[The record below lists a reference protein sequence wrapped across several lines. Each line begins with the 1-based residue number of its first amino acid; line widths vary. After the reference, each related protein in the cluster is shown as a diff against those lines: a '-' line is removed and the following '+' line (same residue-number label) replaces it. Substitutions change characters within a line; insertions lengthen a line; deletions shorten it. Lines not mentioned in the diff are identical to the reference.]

1 MINSFR
7 GNNYFL
13 SNFYEKP
20 LTYDGI
26 TYQNSE
32 AAFQAQK
39 TTDIDVRR
47 QFADLDPSA
56 AKKMGRK
63 ISLRPDW
70 EQVKVQVMYEVVSA
84 KFSQNPDLK
93 EMLLATGNEELIEG
107 NDWGDRIWGQVDGKG
122 QNLLGQI
129 LMRVRDELKGE

>member
-1 MINSFR
+1 MINLFR
-7 GNNYFL
+7 GENYFL

-63 ISLRPDW
+63 LSLRPDW

-93 EMLLATGNEELIEG
+93 EMLIATGDQELIEG
-107 NDWGDRIWGQVDGKG
+107 NDWGDRIWGQVDGNG
-122 QNLLGQI
+122 QNLLGKI

>member
-7 GNNYFL
+7 AENYFL

-47 QFADLDPSA
+47 QFADLDPYN

-63 ISLRPDW
+63 LSLRPDW

-93 EMLLATGNEELIEG
+93 EMLIATGDQELIEG
-107 NDWGDRIWGQVDGKG
+107 NDWGDRIWGQVDGNG
-122 QNLLGQI
+122 QNLLGKI